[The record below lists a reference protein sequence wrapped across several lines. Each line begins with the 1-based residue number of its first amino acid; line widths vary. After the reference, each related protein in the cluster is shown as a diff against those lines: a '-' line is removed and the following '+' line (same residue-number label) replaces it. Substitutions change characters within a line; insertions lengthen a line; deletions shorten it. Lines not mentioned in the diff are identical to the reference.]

1 MAGPETAKPAP
12 EEDDRPTV
20 ETVDEEELY
29 GPSEELLENV
39 SAALAEGDIP
49 QVEALIEDLHPA
61 DVADLIEH
69 LEPEERQLFV
79 EITRHVIEAETISH
93 LDETVRDEVVEQ
105 LGPQALA
112 EVVAEL
118 DTDDAVELLE
128 DLEPEQQEQV
138 LQSVP
143 VEERVLLQQSLTF
156 PEDSAGRLM
165 QRELVAIPAHW
176 TVGETIDFLRSE
188 KELPDDFY
196 DLFVVDETH
205 KPVGSVPLS
214 RVLRSP
220 RATRLSELME
230 TELRLVP
237 ADMDQEAVAY
247 LFRQYALVS
256 APVVDEAGRLIGVVT
271 VDDVVRVIDE
281 EAEEDLMKIV
291 GASDTDFHAPPHII
305 AWQRVRWL
313 VVTLINTMIAAT
325 VISQFQETIQHTVAL
340 AVLMPIVAAM
350 GGNAGVQVITVTVR
364 ALATRDITPQSNLLR
379 IVGKELIVGFLNA
392 LVFAAIL
399 GVVAAWWFGHVELGL
414 RAGRRHDL
422 QHGLG
427 RNGRHA
433 HSRWPWTGWASIPP
447 SAPGRS
453 SPPPPMF
460 SASSRSW
467 DWRPCS
473 WSRRVAG
480 CH

>member
-1 MAGPETAKPAP
+1 MSAP
-12 EEDDRPTV
+12 EPDEDRETVV

-39 SAALAEGDIP
+39 SAALAESDIP

-69 LEPEERQLFV
+69 LEPEERKLFV

-93 LDETVRDEVVEQ
+93 LDETVREEVVEQ
-105 LGPQALA
+105 LGPRAMA
-112 EVVAEL
+112 EVVGEL

-128 DLEPEQQEQV
+128 DLEPERQQEV
-138 LQSVP
+138 LESMP
-143 VEERVLLQQSLTF
+143 AEERVLLQQSLTF

-165 QRELVAIPAHW
+165 QRELVAVPSHW
-176 TVGETIDFLRSE
+176 TVGGTIDFLRNT
-188 KELPDDFY
+188 KDLPDDFY
-196 DLFVVDETH
+196 DLFVVDPAH

-214 RVLRSP
+214 RAMRSP
-220 RATRLSELME
+220 RNTNLTDIME

-237 ADMDQEAVAY
+237 ADTDQEAVAY

-256 APVVDEAGRLIGVVT
+256 APVVDDAGRLIGVVT

-281 EAEEDLMKIV
+281 EAEEDLMRIV
-291 GASDTDFHAPPHII
+291 GASDTDFHAPAHMI

-313 VVTLINTMIAAT
+313 VVTLINTVIAAT
-325 VISQFQETIQHTVAL
+325 VISQFQDTIQHLVAL

-399 GVVAAWWFGHVELGL
+399 GVAAGYWFGHAELGFVL
-414 RAGRRHDL
+414 AAAMIFNMVWAGFAGTLIPLAMDRLGFDPAIGAGPFL
-422 QHGLG
+422 TTTTDVLGFFSFLGL
-427 RNGRHA
+427 A
-433 HSRWPWTGWASIPP
+433 TLFLA
-447 SAPGRS
+447 
-453 SPPPPMF
+453 
-460 SASSRSW
+460 
-467 DWRPCS
+467 
-473 WSRRVAG
+473 
-480 CH
+480 

>member
-1 MAGPETAKPAP
+1 MAGPETKPQI
-12 EEDDRPTV
+12 EDDEDLPRV
-20 ETVDEEELY
+20 ETADEEELY

-39 SAALAEGDIP
+39 QAALAEGDIQ

-61 DVADLIEH
+61 DVADLMEH

-79 EITRHVIEAETISH
+79 QITRHVIEPETISH
-93 LDETVRDEVVEQ
+93 LDETVRDEVIEQ
-105 LGPQALA
+105 LGPQTLA
-112 EVVAEL
+112 EVVSEL

-205 KPVGSVPLS
+205 KPAGSVPLS

-220 RATRLSELME
+220 RPTKLSELME

-281 EAEEDLMKIV
+281 EAGEDLMKIV

-325 VISQFQETIQHTVAL
+325 VISRFQDTIQHTVAL

-379 IVGKELIVGFLNA
+379 IVGKELVVGFLNA

-399 GVVAAWWFGHVELGL
+399 GVIAAWWFGHVELGYVL
-414 RAGRRHDL
+414 AGAMIFNMVWAGMAGTLIPLAMDRL
-422 QHGLG
+422 GLDPAIG
-427 RNGRHA
+427 AGPFLTTTTDVLGFF
-433 HSRWPWTGWASIPP
+433 SFLGLASL
-447 SAPGRS
+447 
-453 SPPPPMF
+453 F
-460 SASSRSW
+460 L
-467 DWRPCS
+467 
-473 WSRRVAG
+473 V
-480 CH
+480 

>member
-1 MAGPETAKPAP
+1 MSAP
-12 EEDDRPTV
+12 EQDEDRETVV

-69 LEPEERQLFV
+69 LEPEERKLFV

-105 LGPQALA
+105 LGPQAVA
-112 EVVAEL
+112 EVVGEL

-128 DLEPEQQEQV
+128 DLEPERQQEV
-138 LQSVP
+138 LESMSA
-143 VEERVLLQQSLTF
+143 EDRVLLQQSLTF

-165 QRELVAIPAHW
+165 QRELVAVPSHW
-176 TVGETIDFLRSE
+176 TVGQTIDFLRSE

-196 DLFVVDETH
+196 DLFVVDPAH
-205 KPVGSVPLS
+205 KPLGSVPLS

-220 RATRLSELME
+220 RATRLTDTMDE
-230 TELRLVP
+230 ELRLVP
-237 ADMDQEAVAY
+237 ADTDQEAVAY
-247 LFRQYALVS
+247 LFKQYALVS

-291 GASDTDFHAPPHII
+291 GASGADFHAPAHMI

-325 VISQFQETIQHTVAL
+325 VISQFQDTIQHLVAL

-399 GVVAAWWFGHVELGL
+399 GVVAAIWFGHVELGL
-414 RAGRRHDL
+414 VLAGAMIFNMIWAGFAGTLIPLVMDRLGFDPAIGAGPFL
-422 QHGLG
+422 TTTTDVLGFFSFLGL
-427 RNGRHA
+427 A
-433 HSRWPWTGWASIPP
+433 TL
-447 SAPGRS
+447 
-453 SPPPPMF
+453 F
-460 SASSRSW
+460 LT
-467 DWRPCS
+467 
-473 WSRRVAG
+473 
-480 CH
+480 

>member
-1 MAGPETAKPAP
+1 MSAP
-12 EEDDRPTV
+12 EQDEDRETVV

-69 LEPEERQLFV
+69 LEPDERKLFV
-79 EITRHVIEAETISH
+79 DITRHVIEAETISH

-105 LGPQALA
+105 LGPRAMA
-112 EVVAEL
+112 EVVGEL
-118 DTDDAVELLE
+118 DTDDAVELLQ
-128 DLEPEQQEQV
+128 DLEPERQQEV
-138 LQSVP
+138 LESMP
-143 VEERVLLQQSLTF
+143 AEERVLLQQSLTF

-165 QRELVAIPAHW
+165 QRELVAVPSHW
-176 TVGETIDFLRSE
+176 TVGGTIDFLRNT
-188 KELPDDFY
+188 KDLPDDFY
-196 DLFVVDETH
+196 DLFVVDPAH
-205 KPVGSVPLS
+205 KPIGSVPLS
-214 RVLRSP
+214 RAMRSP
-220 RATRLSELME
+220 RDTNLTDIME

-237 ADMDQEAVAY
+237 ADTDQEAVAY

-256 APVVDEAGRLIGVVT
+256 APVVDDAGRLIGVVT

-281 EAEEDLMKIV
+281 EAEEDLMRIV
-291 GASDTDFHAPPHII
+291 GASDTDFHAPAHMI

-313 VVTLINTMIAAT
+313 VVTLINTVIAAT
-325 VISQFQETIQHTVAL
+325 VISQFQDTIQHLVAL

-379 IVGKELIVGFLNA
+379 IVGKELLVGFLNA

-399 GVVAAWWFGHVELGL
+399 GVAAGYWFGHAELGFVL
-414 RAGRRHDL
+414 AAAMIFNMVWAGFAGTLIPLAMDRLGFDPAIGAGPFL
-422 QHGLG
+422 TTTTDVLGFFSFLGL
-427 RNGRHA
+427 A
-433 HSRWPWTGWASIPP
+433 TL
-447 SAPGRS
+447 
-453 SPPPPMF
+453 F
-460 SASSRSW
+460 LT
-467 DWRPCS
+467 
-473 WSRRVAG
+473 
-480 CH
+480 

>member
-1 MAGPETAKPAP
+1 MAGPEAAKPAP

-20 ETVDEEELY
+20 ETADEEELY

-39 SAALAEGDIP
+39 SAALAESDIP

-79 EITRHVIEAETISH
+79 QITRHVIEAETISH
-93 LDETVRDEVVEQ
+93 LDETVREEVVEQ

-143 VEERVLLQQSLTF
+143 VEERMLLQQSLTF

-165 QRELVAIPAHW
+165 QRELVAIPVHW

-364 ALATRDITPQSNLLR
+364 ALATRDITPQSNLMR

-399 GVVAAWWFGHVELGL
+399 GVIAAWWFGHVELGYVL
-414 RAGRRHDL
+414 AGAMIFNMVWAGMAGTLIPLAMDRL
-422 QHGLG
+422 GLDPAIG
-427 RNGRHA
+427 AG
-433 HSRWPWTGWASIPP
+433 PFLTTTTDVLGF
-447 SAPGRS
+447 
-453 SPPPPMF
+453 F
-460 SASSRSW
+460 SFLGLATLFL
-467 DWRPCS
+467 
-473 WSRRVAG
+473 V
-480 CH
+480 

>member
-1 MAGPETAKPAP
+1 MSAP
-12 EEDDRPTV
+12 EQDEDRETVV

-69 LEPEERQLFV
+69 LEPDERKLFV

-105 LGPQALA
+105 LGPQAVA
-112 EVVAEL
+112 EVVGEL

-128 DLEPEQQEQV
+128 DLEPERQQEV
-138 LQSVP
+138 LESMP
-143 VEERVLLQQSLTF
+143 AEERVLLQQSLTF

-165 QRELVAIPAHW
+165 QRELVAVPSHW
-176 TVGETIDFLRSE
+176 TVGGTIDFLRNA
-188 KELPDDFY
+188 KDLPDDFY
-196 DLFVVDETH
+196 DLFVVDPAH

-220 RATRLSELME
+220 RTTRLTDIME

-237 ADMDQEAVAY
+237 ADTDQEAVAY
-247 LFRQYALVS
+247 LFKQYALVS
-256 APVVDEAGRLIGVVT
+256 APVVDDAGRLIGVVT

-281 EAEEDLMKIV
+281 EAEEDLMRIV
-291 GASDTDFHAPPHII
+291 GASGADFHAPAHII

-325 VISQFQETIQHTVAL
+325 VISQFQDTIQHLVAL

-399 GVVAAWWFGHVELGL
+399 GVVAAIWFGHVELGL
-414 RAGRRHDL
+414 VLAGAMIFNMIWAGFAGTLIPLVMDRL
-422 QHGLG
+422 GLDPAIG
-427 RNGRHA
+427 AG
-433 HSRWPWTGWASIPP
+433 PFLTTTTDVLGF
-447 SAPGRS
+447 
-453 SPPPPMF
+453 F
-460 SASSRSW
+460 SFLGLATLFLT
-467 DWRPCS
+467 
-473 WSRRVAG
+473 
-480 CH
+480 

>member
-1 MAGPETAKPAP
+1 MAGPETAKPATG
-12 EEDDRPTV
+12 ENDRPTI
-20 ETVDEEELY
+20 ETADEEELY

-39 SAALAEGDIP
+39 SAALAEADIP

-79 EITRHVIEAETISH
+79 QITRHVIEPETISH

-143 VEERVLLQQSLTF
+143 AEERLLLQQSLTF

-176 TVGETIDFLRSE
+176 TVGQTIDFLRSE

-205 KPVGSVPLS
+205 KPAGSVPLS

-220 RATRLSELME
+220 RPTRLSELME

-256 APVVDEAGRLIGVVT
+256 APVVDDAGRLIGVVT

-325 VISQFQETIQHTVAL
+325 VISQFQDTIQHTVAL

-379 IVGKELIVGFLNA
+379 IVGKELVVGFLNA

-399 GVVAAWWFGHVELGL
+399 GVVAAWWFGHVELGFVL
-414 RAGRRHDL
+414 AGAMIFNMVWAGMAGTLIPLAMDRLGFDPAIGAGPFL
-422 QHGLG
+422 TTTTDVLGFFSFLGL
-427 RNGRHA
+427 A
-433 HSRWPWTGWASIPP
+433 TL
-447 SAPGRS
+447 
-453 SPPPPMF
+453 F
-460 SASSRSW
+460 L
-467 DWRPCS
+467 
-473 WSRRVAG
+473 V
-480 CH
+480 

>member
-1 MAGPETAKPAP
+1 MSAP
-12 EEDDRPTV
+12 EQDENRETVV

-69 LEPEERQLFV
+69 LAPEERKLFV
-79 EITRHVIEAETISH
+79 DITRHVIEAETISH

-105 LGPQALA
+105 LGPRAVA
-112 EVVAEL
+112 EVVGEL

-128 DLEPEQQEQV
+128 DLEPERQQEV
-138 LQSVP
+138 LESMP
-143 VEERVLLQQSLTF
+143 AEDRVLLQQSLTF

-165 QRELVAIPAHW
+165 QRELVAVPSHW
-176 TVGETIDFLRSE
+176 TVGETIDFLRNA
-188 KELPDDFY
+188 KDLPDDFY
-196 DLFVVDETH
+196 DLFVVDPAH

-214 RVLRSP
+214 RAMRSP
-220 RATRLSELME
+220 RTTRLTDIME

-247 LFRQYALVS
+247 LFKQYALVS
-256 APVVDEAGRLIGVVT
+256 APVVDEPGRLIGVVT

-281 EAEEDLMKIV
+281 EAEEDLMRIV
-291 GASDTDFHAPPHII
+291 GASDTDFHAPAHMI

-325 VISQFQETIQHTVAL
+325 VISQFQNTIQHLVAL

-399 GVVAAWWFGHVELGL
+399 GAVAAIWFGHIELGL
-414 RAGRRHDL
+414 VLAGAMIFNMVWAGFAGTLIPLAMDRLGFDPAIGAGPFL
-422 QHGLG
+422 TTTTDVLGFFSFLGL
-427 RNGRHA
+427 A
-433 HSRWPWTGWASIPP
+433 TL
-447 SAPGRS
+447 
-453 SPPPPMF
+453 F
-460 SASSRSW
+460 LT
-467 DWRPCS
+467 
-473 WSRRVAG
+473 
-480 CH
+480 

>member
-1 MAGPETAKPAP
+1 MAGPESAKMQP
-12 EEDDRPTV
+12 EDEDRPRV
-20 ETVDEEELY
+20 ETADEEELY
-29 GPSEELLENV
+29 GPSQELLENV

-69 LEPEERQLFV
+69 LEPDERKLFV
-79 EITRHVIEAETISH
+79 EITRHVIEPETISH
-93 LDETVRDEVVEQ
+93 LEETVREAVVEQ
-105 LGPQALA
+105 LGPKAVA
-112 EVVAEL
+112 EVLSEL

-143 VEERVLLQQSLTF
+143 AEERVLLQQSLTF

-165 QRELVAIPAHW
+165 QRALVAVPAHW
-176 TVGETIDFLRSE
+176 TVGATIDFLRSE
-188 KELPDDFY
+188 TELPEDFY

-205 KPVGSVPLS
+205 KPAGSVPLS

-220 RATRLSELME
+220 RATQLAAIME

-256 APVVDEAGRLIGVVT
+256 APVVDDAGRLIGVVT

-291 GASDTDFHAPPHII
+291 GASDTDFHAPPHVI

-325 VISQFQETIQHTVAL
+325 VISQFQDTIRHTVAL

-379 IVGKELIVGFLNA
+379 IVGKELVVGFLNA

-399 GVVAAWWFGHVELGL
+399 GVIAAWWFGHVELGL
-414 RAGRRHDL
+414 VLAGAMIFNMVWAGMAGTLIPLAMDRLGFDPAIGAGPFL
-422 QHGLG
+422 TTTTDVLGFFSFLGL
-427 RNGRHA
+427 A
-433 HSRWPWTGWASIPP
+433 TL
-447 SAPGRS
+447 
-453 SPPPPMF
+453 F
-460 SASSRSW
+460 L
-467 DWRPCS
+467 
-473 WSRRVAG
+473 VQ
-480 CH
+480 

>member
-1 MAGPETAKPAP
+1 MAAP
-12 EEDDRPTV
+12 EQDEDRETTV

-49 QVEALIEDLHPA
+49 QVEDLIEDLHPA

-69 LEPEERQLFV
+69 LEPEERKLFV

-105 LGPQALA
+105 LGPRAVA
-112 EVVAEL
+112 EVVGEL

-128 DLEPEQQEQV
+128 DLEPEQQQEV
-138 LQSVP
+138 LQSMP
-143 VEERVLLQQSLTF
+143 AEERLLLQQGLTF

-165 QRELVAIPAHW
+165 QRELVAVPSHW
-176 TVGETIDFLRSE
+176 TVGETIDFLRAA
-188 KELPDDFY
+188 KDLPDDFY
-196 DLFVVDETH
+196 DLFVVDPAH
-205 KPVGSVPLS
+205 KPLGSIPLS
-214 RVLRSP
+214 RAMRSP
-220 RATRLSELME
+220 RTTKLTDIMDE
-230 TELRLVP
+230 ELRLVP
-237 ADMDQEAVAY
+237 ADTDQEAVAY
-247 LFRQYALVS
+247 LFKQYALVS
-256 APVVDEAGRLIGVVT
+256 APVVDDAGRLIGVVT

-325 VISQFQETIQHTVAL
+325 VISQFQDTIQHLVAL

-364 ALATRDITPQSNLLR
+364 ALATRDITPQSNLFR

-392 LVFAAIL
+392 IVFAAIL
-399 GVVAAWWFGHVELGL
+399 GAVASIWFGHVELGL
-414 RAGRRHDL
+414 VLAGAMIFNMIWAGFAGTLIPLAMDRLGFDPAIGAGPFL
-422 QHGLG
+422 TTTTDVLGFFSFLGL
-427 RNGRHA
+427 A
-433 HSRWPWTGWASIPP
+433 TL
-447 SAPGRS
+447 
-453 SPPPPMF
+453 F
-460 SASSRSW
+460 LT
-467 DWRPCS
+467 
-473 WSRRVAG
+473 
-480 CH
+480 

>member
-1 MAGPETAKPAP
+1 MSAP
-12 EEDDRPTV
+12 EQDEDRETTV

-69 LEPEERQLFV
+69 LEPEERKLFV

-105 LGPQALA
+105 LGPRAVA
-112 EVVAEL
+112 AVVGAL

-128 DLEPEQQEQV
+128 DLEPERQQEV
-138 LQSVP
+138 LESMP
-143 VEERVLLQQSLTF
+143 AEDRVLLQQSLTF
-156 PEDSAGRLM
+156 PADSAGRLM
-165 QRELVAIPAHW
+165 QRELVAAPSHW
-176 TVGETIDFLRSE
+176 TVGETIDFLRNARD
-188 KELPDDFY
+188 LPDDFY
-196 DLFVVDETH
+196 DLFVVDPAH
-205 KPVGSVPLS
+205 KPLGSVPLS
-214 RVLRSP
+214 RAIRSP
-220 RATRLSELME
+220 RATKLTDIME

-237 ADMDQEAVAY
+237 ADTDQEAVAY
-247 LFRQYALVS
+247 LFKQYALVS

-291 GASDTDFHAPPHII
+291 GASDADFHAPAHII

-325 VISQFQETIQHTVAL
+325 VISQFQDTIQHLVAL

-399 GVVAAWWFGHVELGL
+399 GAVAAIWFDHVELGL
-414 RAGRRHDL
+414 VLAGAMIFNMIWAGFAGTLIPLVMDRLGFDPAIGAGPFL
-422 QHGLG
+422 TTTTDVLGFFSFLGL
-427 RNGRHA
+427 A
-433 HSRWPWTGWASIPP
+433 TL
-447 SAPGRS
+447 
-453 SPPPPMF
+453 F
-460 SASSRSW
+460 LT
-467 DWRPCS
+467 
-473 WSRRVAG
+473 
-480 CH
+480 

>member
-20 ETVDEEELY
+20 ETADEEELY

-49 QVEALIEDLHPA
+49 QVETLIEDLHPA

-79 EITRHVIEAETISH
+79 QITRHVIEAETISH

-105 LGPQALA
+105 LGPEGLA
-112 EVVAEL
+112 EVVTEL

-205 KPVGSVPLS
+205 KPAGSVPLS

-220 RATRLSELME
+220 RSTRLSELME

-256 APVVDEAGRLIGVVT
+256 APVVNDAGRLIGVVT

-392 LVFAAIL
+392 LVFSAII
-399 GVVAAWWFGHVELGL
+399 GVVAGWWFGHVELGYVL
-414 RAGRRHDL
+414 AGAMIFNMVWAGMAGTLIPLAMDRL
-422 QHGLG
+422 GLDPAIG
-427 RNGRHA
+427 AG
-433 HSRWPWTGWASIPP
+433 PFLTTTTDVLGF
-447 SAPGRS
+447 
-453 SPPPPMF
+453 F
-460 SASSRSW
+460 SFLGLATLFL
-467 DWRPCS
+467 
-473 WSRRVAG
+473 V
-480 CH
+480 

>member
-1 MAGPETAKPAP
+1 MAGPETAKPQVPKP
-12 EEDDRPTV
+12 ESEDEDRPRV
-20 ETVDEEELY
+20 ETADEEELY

-49 QVEALIEDLHPA
+49 QVETLIEDLHPA

-69 LEPEERQLFV
+69 LEPDERKLFV
-79 EITRHVIEAETISH
+79 EITRHVIEPETISH
-93 LDETVRDEVVEQ
+93 LEETVREEVVEQ
-105 LGPQALA
+105 LGPAAVA
-112 EVVAEL
+112 EVVSEL

-128 DLEPEQQEQV
+128 DLEPEQQAQV

-143 VEERVLLQQSLTF
+143 AEERLLLQQSLTF

-165 QRELVAIPAHW
+165 QRELVAVPSLW
-176 TVGETIDFLRSE
+176 TVGETIDYLRSE
-188 KELPDDFY
+188 KELPENFY

-205 KPVGSVPLS
+205 KPAGSVPLS

-220 RATRLSELME
+220 RATRLTDIME
-230 TELRLVP
+230 TDLRLVP

-256 APVVDEAGRLIGVVT
+256 APVVDGAGRLIGVVT

-281 EAEEDLMKIV
+281 EAEEDLMNIV

-313 VVTLINTMIAAT
+313 VVTLINTLIAAT

-379 IVGKELIVGFLNA
+379 IVGKELLVGFLNA

-399 GVVAAWWFGHVELGL
+399 GAIATWWFGHVELGYVL
-414 RAGRRHDL
+414 AGAMIFNMVWAGMAGTLIPLAMDRLGIDPAIGAGPFL
-422 QHGLG
+422 TTTTDVLGFFSFLGL
-427 RNGRHA
+427 A
-433 HSRWPWTGWASIPP
+433 TL
-447 SAPGRS
+447 
-453 SPPPPMF
+453 F
-460 SASSRSW
+460 L
-467 DWRPCS
+467 
-473 WSRRVAG
+473 VQ
-480 CH
+480 